1 MNELLQPVSIARLLS
16 ALFLGVLFLQ
26 SGLDK
31 VFDWKGNLS
40 WLKEHFAQSPLR
52 NMVPM
57 LLGIITLTELAA
69 GLMSAV
75 GAGLFLVTG
84 GLWLSASGAALSGLA
99 LLMLFT
105 GQRLAKDYAGAATLV
120 SYFIL
125 SLVTLLLHSSW
136 MG

>member
-1 MNELLQPVSIARLLS
+1 MTELLHPLAIARLLT
-16 ALFLGVLFLQ
+16 ALFLAVLFLQ

-31 VFDWKGNLS
+31 LFDWSGNLS

-52 NMVPM
+52 SLVPG
-57 LLGIITLTELAA
+57 LLATIAVTEVAA
-69 GLMSAV
+69 GLLST
-75 GAGLFLVTG
+75 AGVLFFLIEGSTRLAG
-84 GLWLSASGAALSGLA
+84 YGAALAALN

-125 SLVTLLLHSSW
+125 SIGAILLMSDLP
-136 MG
+136 G